1 MKKRYNTRRITS
13 LRSYSTHELADVL
26 GTHPQTVRE
35 WRTRGL
41 RPINDSAHSSL
52 YLGKDVKQ
60 FLEKQKAKRMVIL
73 GPDEYYCLHCKSA
86 THALV
91 TNIVDTGNKI
101 GHNISSVIRNG
112 FCEKCGTKVR
122 RFDTTSLNL
131 LTKGKGIS
139 IEHPTSL

>member
-13 LRSYSTHELADVL
+13 LRSYSTLELADLL
-26 GTHPQTVRE
+26 GTHPQTIRE
-35 WRTRGL
+35 WRTKGL
-41 RPINDSAHSSL
+41 CPIDELAHSSL
-52 YLGKDVKQ
+52 YIGRDVKH
-60 FLEKQKAKRMVIL
+60 FLERQKLERKVVL

-86 THALV
+86 TRAV
-91 TNIVDTGNKI
+91 TTSFVDSGNKI

-112 FCEKCGTKVR
+112 VCEKCGTRVR
-122 RFDTTSLNL
+122 RFDTSTINL